1 MNLMD
6 LIDAGVLIRDGYT
19 KTNVTW
25 DNVNFDVYVKSEMSV
40 SDYEYV
46 TQFDGRVIQAPSENE
61 RSYMARMVSVN
72 IKLGENGKED
82 LPHDVAMK
90 MKPSFLAALLGAIQ
104 TVQGAELEK
113 KAAAALRQR
122 ANSRSRKRRARN
134 NARG

>member
-6 LIDAGVLIRDGYT
+6 LIGAGVLIRDGYV

-72 IKLGENGKED
+72 IKLGENGKEE

-113 KAAAALRQR
+113 KSSDSVTTESDQAEPKKKSQ
-122 ANSRSRKRRARN
+122 K
-134 NARG
+134 

>member
-113 KAAAALRQR
+113 KSSGSVTTESDQAEPKKKSQ
-122 ANSRSRKRRARN
+122 K
-134 NARG
+134 

>member
-113 KAAAALRQR
+113 KSSGSVTTESEQQE
-122 ANSRSRKRRARN
+122 SKKKSQK
-134 NARG
+134 

>member
-1 MNLMD
+1 MNLID
-6 LIDAGVLIRDGYT
+6 LIGAGVLIRDGYV

-46 TQFDGRVIQAPSENE
+46 TQFDGRVIQSPSENE
-61 RSYMARMVSVN
+61 RSYMARMVSAN
-72 IKLGENGKED
+72 IRLGDDGKED

-113 KAAAALRQR
+113 KSSGSVTTESEQQE
-122 ANSRSRKRRARN
+122 SKKKSQK
-134 NARG
+134 

>member
-46 TQFDGRVIQAPSENE
+46 TQFDGRVIQSPSENE
-61 RSYMARMVSVN
+61 RSYMARMVSAN
-72 IKLGENGKED
+72 IRLGDDGKED

-104 TVQGAELEK
+104 SVQGAELEK
-113 KAAAALRQR
+113 KSSGSVTTESDQAEPKKKSQ
-122 ANSRSRKRRARN
+122 K
-134 NARG
+134 

>member
-6 LIDAGVLIRDGYT
+6 LIGAGVLIRDGYV

-72 IKLGENGKED
+72 IKLGENGKEE

-113 KAAAALRQR
+113 KSSDSVTTESEQQE
-122 ANSRSRKRRARN
+122 SKKKSQK
-134 NARG
+134 

>member
-6 LIDAGVLIRDGYT
+6 LIGAGVLIRDGYV

-72 IKLGENGKED
+72 IKLGENGKEE
-82 LPHDVAMK
+82 LPHDVAIK

-113 KAAAALRQR
+113 KSSDSVTTESEQQE
-122 ANSRSRKRRARN
+122 SKKKSQK
-134 NARG
+134 

>member
-46 TQFDGRVIQAPSENE
+46 TQFYGRVIQEPSENE

-90 MKPSFLAALLGAIQ
+90 MKPSFLAALLGAIK
-104 TVQGAELEK
+104 TVQDAELEK
-113 KAAAALRQR
+113 KSSSSVTTESEQQE
-122 ANSRSRKRRARN
+122 SKKKSQK
-134 NARG
+134 